1 MTDVLTPASLGPLVS
16 GEGAPLPAA
25 ALEPDRRRDH
35 GWLLVGLALALW
47 ALWASGLGRRE
58 VLNPGGW
65 PLVAKFVRAAARP
78 ELSGSFLRSTASATL
93 TTVAYASLGTALS
106 VVIGSVGGLALAR
119 TTWRRRLS
127 ARAVRRRFSPGR
139 AALVLPRGV
148 HEAVWGLFLVN
159 VLGRN
164 PLVGVLAIALPYGAI
179 TTKVYADLIDEAAA
193 DVHRS
198 LRSAGASRLGALFY
212 GVVPA
217 TAPDLVS
224 YAFYRFECSIRAAVV
239 LGMIGAGGLGFQLSQ
254 SFQGLAYGEMWTSI
268 YVLVGL
274 GLAAEGWSWAVRRRR
289 HPAVG
294 RATLVA
300 GLVLI
305 AASWWHLRVS
315 PATLVAPRTREL
327 LARLAGDV
335 WPPRLPAGGWRVLLD
350 ASLATLQLSL
360 LTILFALLLAVPVAL
375 VSARGVLG
383 GGPVAVAVSFLA
395 RVLALVARSIP
406 PTVWALLVLFVVFPG
421 MLPGALALGIYTFG
435 VLARLLGEV
444 VENADARPRAGLAAA
459 GSGRLAAFAYASM
472 PEVAPRWA
480 VFGLYRWEVA
490 AREAAVVGIVGAGG
504 LGRLLAQQTA
514 AFDYR
519 AMGTT
524 IASLILVTLVVDVIS
539 SRLRRGFDDRERT
552 RC

>member
-1 MTDVLTPASLGPLVS
+1 MVFGAWPA
-16 GEGAPLPAA
+16 
-25 ALEPDRRRDH
+25 
-35 GWLLVGLALALW
+35 
-47 ALWASGLGRRE
+47 E

-65 PLVAKFVRAAARP
+65 PLVAKFARAALRP
-78 ELSGSFLRSTASATL
+78 ELSGQFLRRTASATL

-119 TTWRRRLS
+119 TTWRRRLAVGS
-127 ARAVRRRFSPGR
+127 VRRRFSPGR
-139 AALVLPRGV
+139 AALALPRGI

-179 TTKVYADLIDEAAA
+179 TTKVYADLIDETAAEE
-193 DVHRS
+193 HRS
-198 LRSAGASRLGALFY
+198 LRSAGASRLGALVY
-212 GVVPA
+212 GVLPA
-217 TAPDLVS
+217 TGPDLVS

-294 RATLVA
+294 RATLVV
-300 GLVLI
+300 GLLLV
-305 AASWWHLRVS
+305 AVSWWHLRVS

-327 LARLAGDV
+327 LARLGGDL
-335 WPPRLPAGGWRVLLD
+335 WPPRLPAGGWRALFD
-350 ASLATLQLSL
+350 ASLATLQMSL
-360 LTILFALLLAVPVAL
+360 LTILFAWVLAVPVAL
-375 VSARGVLG
+375 VSARGSWV
-383 GGPVAVAVSFLA
+383 GGPVAMVVSFLA
-395 RVLALVARSIP
+395 RALALVARSIP

-421 MLPGALALGIYTFG
+421 VLPGALALGIYTFG
-435 VLARLLGEV
+435 VLTRLLGEV
-444 VENADARPRAGLAAA
+444 VENADARARVGLVAA
-459 GSGRLAAFAYASM
+459 GSGRLAAFAYGSM

-524 IASLILVTLVVDVIS
+524 IASLILVTLVVDLVS
-539 SRLRRGFDDRERT
+539 SRLRRGFDDRGRA